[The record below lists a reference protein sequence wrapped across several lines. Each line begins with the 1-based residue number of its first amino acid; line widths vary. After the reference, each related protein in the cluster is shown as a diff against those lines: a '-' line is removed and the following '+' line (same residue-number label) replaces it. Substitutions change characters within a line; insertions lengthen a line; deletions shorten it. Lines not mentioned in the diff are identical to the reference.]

1 MVDPV
6 RNHQGPGEEGRPL
19 APMTM
24 QAMRGGGDIYDMAA
38 YVKHAGGGGEGG
50 RRPGYRG
57 RPRVRPGLDGYR
69 RMDSM
74 EEVEGLEAGEERPA
88 IPLRSELGL
97 ATIDRRY
104 QQSKPLHFLLFSF
117 QARSSNVPPPGPWT
131 LGCREPGSFPAYPG
145 NATNA
150 CFRASAA
157 GSTRTP
163 GPSGTSETS
172 RISRTSWTSG
182 TSGTSRTSRTSGTPR
197 T

>member
-24 QAMRGGGDIYDMAA
+24 QAMRGGGDIYDMAS

-69 RMDSM
+69 RMDSI
-74 EEVEGLEAGEERPA
+74 EEGEGVEEGEERQA
-88 IPLRSELGL
+88 IPLRTELGL

-104 QQSKPLHFLLFSF
+104 KQSEYLHLTVLNPS
-117 QARSSNVPPPGPWT
+117 APGRVDQ
-131 LGCREPGSFPAYPG
+131 C
-145 NATNA
+145 
-150 CFRASAA
+150 
-157 GSTRTP
+157 STTKALDP
-163 GPSGTSETS
+163 
-172 RISRTSWTSG
+172 
-182 TSGTSRTSRTSGTPR
+182 
-197 T
+197 